1 MDSSTI
7 AAVATAEGTGG
18 IGIIRVS
25 GPEAIAAVTSV
36 FRRAPSGQKPACR
49 EKTDSAGV
57 FQSWR
62 MYLGHILDPESGTL
76 IDEVILAVMRAPYS
90 YTREDVVEIQAHG
103 GPRVLEKILNLLI
116 SQGIRPA
123 QPGEFTRRA
132 FINGRL
138 DLTQAEAVADLI
150 SARSDASLDMA
161 VSQMKGQLSDVVS
174 FIRQSLVSVLGSLEA
189 AIDFPE
195 AASEEIDDIGQSLRL
210 SREVLQQVNQLRE
223 AYESGRF
230 LRQGVQTVI
239 IGRPNV
245 GKSSLM
251 NCLLNQQRAIVT
263 EIAGTTRDCIEAHL
277 TTCGVSVLVADTAGL
292 RKDPDPIER
301 LGIEKTREYMT
312 SADIVLHVLDS
323 GRPLDD
329 EDVVIYDQLA
339 DKSVVLVINKAD
351 LADHKKV
358 LRLPPAMQE
367 APCMEVSALH
377 GIGIDALKQRVA
389 DMVFSSVARA
399 GHGFIPNW
407 RQKCLLDQAAEVVS
421 KVISGL
427 ENRRLPELISID
439 LHEALSA
446 IDEIT
451 GKYVETDV
459 LDEIFSRY
467 CVGK

>member
-7 AAVATAEGTGG
+7 AAVATPEGTGG
-18 IGIIRVS
+18 IGVIRVS
-25 GPEAIAAVTSV
+25 GPDAITAVAAV
-36 FRRAPSGQKPACR
+36 FRRAPFGQKPSDSD
-49 EKTDSAGV
+49 TDASGG
-57 FQSWR
+57 FKSWR
-62 MYLGHILDPESGTL
+62 MYLGHIFDPVSGTL

-103 GPRVLEKILNLLI
+103 GSRVLEKILNLLI
-116 SQGIRPA
+116 SYGIRPA

-132 FINGRL
+132 FINGRV

-150 SARSDASLDMA
+150 NARSDASLDMA
-161 VSQMKGQLSDVVS
+161 VSQMTGQLSNVVS
-174 FIRQSLVSVLGSLEA
+174 SIRQSLVSVLGSLEA

-195 AASEEIDDIGQSLRL
+195 AAGDEMDDAGQGLRL
-210 SREVLQQVNQLRE
+210 SIEVLQQINQLRE

-230 LRQGVQTVI
+230 LRQGVQAVI

-263 EIAGTTRDCIEAHL
+263 EIAGTTRDCIEAFL
-277 TTCGVSVLVADTAGL
+277 TTRGVSMVVADTAGL
-292 RKDPDPIER
+292 RRDPDPIER
-301 LGIEKTREYMT
+301 LGIEKTQEYMA
-312 SADIVLHVLDS
+312 SADIVLHVLDVS
-323 GRPLDD
+323 LPLDD
-329 EDVVIYDQLA
+329 EDVAIYEQLMDKPVVI
-339 DKSVVLVINKAD
+339 VINKTD
-351 LADHKKV
+351 LAGHEKV
-358 LRLPPAMQE
+358 LHLSPAMEE
-367 APCMEVSALH
+367 APCMAVSALH
-377 GIGIDALKQRVA
+377 GTGIDELKQRIA
-389 DMVFSSVARA
+389 DMVFSSVASA

-407 RQKCLLDQAAEVVS
+407 RQKCLLDQAAEAVS
-421 KVISGL
+421 KVIAGL
-427 ENRRLPELISID
+427 ENQRLPELVSID
-439 LHEALSA
+439 LHEAISA

>member
-7 AAVATAEGTGG
+7 AAVATPEGNGG

-25 GPEAIAAVTSV
+25 GPEAIAAVTAV
-36 FRRAPSGQKPACR
+36 FRRAFYGQNPSGSD
-49 EKTDSAGV
+49 TDAGEG

-62 MYLGHILDPESGTL
+62 MYLGHILDPVSGSL
-76 IDEVILAVMRAPYS
+76 IDEVILVVMHAPHS

-103 GPRVLEKILNLLI
+103 GSRVLEKILNLLI

-132 FINGRL
+132 FINGRM

-150 SARSDASLDMA
+150 TARSDAALDMA
-161 VSQMKGQLSDVVS
+161 VSQMTGQLSDVVS
-174 FIRQSLVSVLGSLEA
+174 SIRQSLVSVFGSLEA

-195 AASEEIDDIGQSLRL
+195 AAGDEIDDSGQSLRL
-210 SREVLQQVNQLRE
+210 SREVFQQINQLRE

-251 NCLLNQQRAIVT
+251 NCLLNQQRTIVT
-263 EIAGTTRDCIEAHL
+263 EIPGTTRDCIEASL
-277 TTCGVSVLVADTAGL
+277 TTRGVSVLVTDTAGL

-301 LGIEKTREYMT
+301 LGIEKTREYMA
-312 SADIVLHVLDS
+312 SADIVLHVLDFS
-323 GRPLDD
+323 RPIDD
-329 EDVVIYDQLA
+329 EDVVIYDQLT
-339 DKSVVLVINKAD
+339 DKPVVLVINKAD
-351 LADHKKV
+351 LADHEKV

-367 APCMEVSALH
+367 AACMEVSALQGT
-377 GIGIDALKQRVA
+377 GIEALKQRIA
-389 DMVFSSVARA
+389 DMVLSSVAVS
-399 GHGFIPNW
+399 GPGFIPNW
-407 RQKCLLDQAAEVVS
+407 RQKCLLDQAAEAVS
-421 KVISGL
+421 KVVSGL
-427 ENRRLPELISID
+427 ESRRLPELISID
-439 LHEALSA
+439 LQEGLSA
-446 IDEIT
+446 IDEIS
-451 GKYVETDV
+451 GRHVETDV

>member
-7 AAVATAEGTGG
+7 AAVATPEGNGG

-25 GPEAIAAVTSV
+25 GPEAIAAVTAV
-36 FRRAPSGQKPACR
+36 FRRASYGQSSSGR
-49 EKTDSAGV
+49 DTDAGEG

-62 MYLGHILDPESGTL
+62 MYLGHILDPNSGSL
-76 IDEVILAVMRAPYS
+76 LDEVILAVMRAPHS

-103 GPRVLEKILNLLI
+103 GSQVLEKILNLLI

-132 FINGRL
+132 FINGRM

-150 SARSDASLDMA
+150 TARSDAALDMA
-161 VSQMKGQLSDVVS
+161 VSQMTGQLSDVVS
-174 FIRQSLVSVLGSLEA
+174 SIRQSLVSVLGSLEA

-195 AASEEIDDIGQSLRL
+195 AAGDEIDDSGQSLGF
-210 SREVLQQVNQLRE
+210 SREVLQQINQLRD

-230 LRQGVQTVI
+230 LRQGVQAVI

-263 EIAGTTRDCIEAHL
+263 EIAGTTRDCIEAFL
-277 TTCGVSVLVADTAGL
+277 TTRGVSVLVTDTAGL

-301 LGIEKTREYMT
+301 LGIEKTRECMA
-312 SADIVLHVLDS
+312 SADIVLYVLDS
-323 GRPLDD
+323 SRPIAD
-329 EDVVIYDQLA
+329 EDVVIYQQLT
-339 DKSVVLVINKAD
+339 DKPVVLVINKSD
-351 LADHKKV
+351 LADHEKV
-358 LRLPPAMQE
+358 LRLPPEMQE
-367 APCMEVSALH
+367 AFCVEVSALQ
-377 GIGIDALKQRVA
+377 GTGIDALKQRIA
-389 DMVFSSVARA
+389 DMVLSSVAVVRS
-399 GHGFIPNW
+399 GFIPNW
-407 RQKCLLDQAAEVVS
+407 RQKCLLDQAAEAVS

-439 LHEALSA
+439 LHEGLSA
-446 IDEIT
+446 IDEIS
-451 GKYVETDV
+451 GRHIETDV